1 VPSGYKHLAPSG
13 AKARPFRTS
22 DGTAAKLNL
31 KMSKEEPLHHS
42 GICPNCPADTDQRFL
57 YKADERS
64 GKYREA
70 GKVLLYGRVEILS
83 LFCCVGCGAIL
94 VYKTFLE
101 DIVDVDNPNLHDPK
115 IVDQKVLKQFNW
127 KTTFTRP
134 AYVSIEYM
142 QKEIHSDENLNP

>member
-115 IVDQKVLKQFNW
+115 WLFNLASYEFLRDSFLIYSTLK
-127 KTTFTRP
+127 
-134 AYVSIEYM
+134 
-142 QKEIHSDENLNP
+142 KEHLHPSTPEDVRQ